1 MPIVQQRR
9 NPCITRSSDQRQA
22 PDPKTLHN
30 NSVHIR
36 REGSRIVHLEERGVS
51 VDYSTINRWAVK
63 HSPQPGEAFHRR
75 RHRCGSA
82 AAWTS
87 HTFVS
92 EARGGSASCGRQI
105 RPDHCFFA
113 HRAPGYRGGASV
125 LKKAIRHNGFSE
137 TITIDGSGANEA
149 AINSHN
155 EKHGTTI
162 KVC

>member
-1 MPIVQQRR
+1 
-9 NPCITRSSDQRQA
+9 
-22 PDPKTLHN
+22 
-30 NSVHIR
+30 
-36 REGSRIVHLEERGVS
+36 VS

-63 HSPQPGEAFHRR
+63 HSRKRRFIGAGTGVRQLTPGRAIHSCQRPV
-75 RHRCGSA
+75 A
-82 AAWTS
+82 
-87 HTFVS
+87 V
-92 EARGGSASCGRQI
+92 SASCGRQI